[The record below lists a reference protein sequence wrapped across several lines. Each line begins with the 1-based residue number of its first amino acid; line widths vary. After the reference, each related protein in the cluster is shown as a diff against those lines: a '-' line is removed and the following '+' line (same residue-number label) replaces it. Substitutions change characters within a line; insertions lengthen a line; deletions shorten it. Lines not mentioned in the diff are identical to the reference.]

1 MFKDTKEELDRLQ
14 QELLQEQ
21 ATQVFTPVEE
31 PRQTSRGPNVD
42 DILNDPELQA
52 LMEDTVAAPPQNVT
66 YRNFA
71 NDYGEERVK
80 TREPEPV
87 PRRKEKGNRGL
98 IIADCLLAGGIV
110 LVVLWWVLRLSG
122 IL

>member
-21 ATQVFTPVEE
+21 ATQVFTPVQD
-31 PRQTSRGPNVD
+31 PRETSHGPNVD

-52 LMEDTVAAPPQNVT
+52 LMEDTVAAPPQNVA

-80 TREPEPV
+80 IREPEPV

-110 LVVLWWVLRLSG
+110 LVVLWCVLRLAK
-122 IL
+122 LV

>member
-21 ATQVFTPVEE
+21 ATQVFTPVQD
-31 PRQTSRGPNVD
+31 PRETSHGPNVD

-52 LMEDTVAAPPQNVT
+52 LMEDTVAAPPQNVA

-80 TREPEPV
+80 IREPEPV

-110 LVVLWWVLRLSG
+110 LVVLWWVLRLAK
-122 IL
+122 LV

>member
-21 ATQVFTPVEE
+21 ATQVFTPVQD
-31 PRQTSRGPNVD
+31 PRETSHGPNVD

-52 LMEDTVAAPPQNVT
+52 LMEDTVAAPPQNVA

-110 LVVLWWVLRLSG
+110 LVVLWWVLRLAKL
-122 IL
+122 I

>member
-21 ATQVFTPVEE
+21 ATQVFTPVQD
-31 PRQTSRGPNVD
+31 PRETSHGPNVD

-52 LMEDTVAAPPQNVT
+52 LMEDTVAAPPQNVA

-71 NDYGEERVK
+71 NDYGEERGK

>member
-21 ATQVFTPVEE
+21 ATQVFTPVQD
-31 PRQTSRGPNVD
+31 PRETSHGPNVD

-52 LMEDTVAAPPQNVT
+52 LMEDTVAAPPQNVA

>member
-21 ATQVFTPVEE
+21 ATQVFTPVQD
-31 PRQTSRGPNVD
+31 PRETSHGPNVD

-52 LMEDTVAAPPQNVT
+52 LMEDTGAAPPQNVT

>member
-31 PRQTSRGPNVD
+31 PRETSHGPNVD

-80 TREPEPV
+80 IREPEPV

-110 LVVLWWVLRLSG
+110 LVVLWWVLRLAKL
-122 IL
+122 I

>member
-21 ATQVFTPVEE
+21 ATQVFTPVED
-31 PRQTSRGPNVD
+31 PRETSHGPNVD

-110 LVVLWWVLRLSG
+110 LVVLWWVLRLAKL
-122 IL
+122 I

>member
-21 ATQVFTPVEE
+21 ATQVFTPVQD
-31 PRQTSRGPNVD
+31 PRETSHGPNVD

-52 LMEDTVAAPPQNVT
+52 LMEDTVAAPPQNVA

-80 TREPEPV
+80 IREPEPV

-98 IIADCLLAGGIV
+98 IIANCLLAGGIV
-110 LVVLWWVLRLSG
+110 LVVLWWVLRLAK
-122 IL
+122 LV

>member
-14 QELLQEQ
+14 QELLHEQ
-21 ATQVFTPVEE
+21 ATQVFTPVQD
-31 PRQTSRGPNVD
+31 PRETSHGPNVD

>member
-1 MFKDTKEELDRLQ
+1 MFKDTKEEVDRLQ

-21 ATQVFTPVEE
+21 ATQVFTPVQD
-31 PRQTSRGPNVD
+31 PRETSHGPNVD

-52 LMEDTVAAPPQNVT
+52 LMEDTVAAPPQNVA

-80 TREPEPV
+80 IREPEPV

-98 IIADCLLAGGIV
+98 IIANCLLAGGIV
-110 LVVLWWVLRLSG
+110 LVVLWWVLRLAKL
-122 IL
+122 I

>member
-21 ATQVFTPVEE
+21 ATQVFTPVQD
-31 PRQTSRGPNVD
+31 PRETSHGPNVD

-52 LMEDTVAAPPQNVT
+52 LMEDTVAAPPQNVA

-80 TREPEPV
+80 IREPEPV

-110 LVVLWWVLRLSG
+110 LVVLWWVLRLAKL
-122 IL
+122 I

>member
-21 ATQVFTPVEE
+21 ATQVFTPVQD
-31 PRQTSRGPNVD
+31 PRETSHGPNVD

-71 NDYGEERVK
+71 NDYGEERGK

>member
-1 MFKDTKEELDRLQ
+1 MFKDTKEELNRIQ
-14 QELLQEQ
+14 HELLQEQ

-31 PRQTSRGPNVD
+31 PRQTSHGPNVD

-80 TREPEPV
+80 PREPEAV
-87 PRRKEKGNRGL
+87 PQKKEKGNRGL
-98 IIADCLLAGGIV
+98 VIANCLLAGGIV
-110 LVVLWWVLRLSG
+110 LVVLWWVLRLTE
-122 IL
+122 LL

>member
-52 LMEDTVAAPPQNVT
+52 LMEDTVAASPQNVA

-110 LVVLWWVLRLSG
+110 LVVLWWVLRLAKL
-122 IL
+122 I

>member
-1 MFKDTKEELDRLQ
+1 MFKDTKAELDRLQ

-21 ATQVFTPVEE
+21 ATQVFTPVQD
-31 PRQTSRGPNVD
+31 PRETSHGQNVD

-110 LVVLWWVLRLSG
+110 LVVLWWVLRLAKL
-122 IL
+122 I

>member
-1 MFKDTKEELDRLQ
+1 MFKDTKAELDRLQ

-21 ATQVFTPVEE
+21 ATQVFTPVQD
-31 PRQTSRGPNVD
+31 PRETSHGQNVD

-71 NDYGEERVK
+71 NDYGEEQE
-80 TREPEPV
+80 EPATV
-87 PRRKEKGNRGL
+87 PQRKQKGNRGL

-110 LVVLWWVLRLSG
+110 LVVLWWILRLAE
-122 IL
+122 LL

>member
-1 MFKDTKEELDRLQ
+1 MFQDTKEELDRLQ

-21 ATQVFTPVEE
+21 ATQVFTPVQD
-31 PRQTSRGPNVD
+31 PRETSHGPHVA

-66 YRNFA
+66 YRKCA

>member
-21 ATQVFTPVEE
+21 ATQVFTPVQD
-31 PRQTSRGPNVD
+31 PRETSHGPNVD

-52 LMEDTVAAPPQNVT
+52 LMEDTVAAPPQNVA

-80 TREPEPV
+80 IREPEPV

-98 IIADCLLAGGIV
+98 IIANCLLAGGIV
-110 LVVLWWVLRLSG
+110 LVVLWWVLRLAKL
-122 IL
+122 I

>member
-21 ATQVFTPVEE
+21 ATQVFTPVQD
-31 PRQTSRGPNVD
+31 PRETSHGPNVD

-52 LMEDTVAAPPQNVT
+52 LMEDTVAAPPQNVA

-80 TREPEPV
+80 IREPEPV